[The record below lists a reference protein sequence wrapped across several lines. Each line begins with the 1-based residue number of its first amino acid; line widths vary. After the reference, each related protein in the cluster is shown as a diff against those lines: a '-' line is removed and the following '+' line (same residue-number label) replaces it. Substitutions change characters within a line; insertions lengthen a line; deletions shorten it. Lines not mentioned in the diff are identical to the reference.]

1 MSGSAGKGVPKHH
14 FNLKPDPRFTSQTKT
29 QGFNLNEDSRNSVM
43 PFPAL
48 HAAFVA
54 LDGVQSLP
62 PHLQVT
68 GVAVL
73 FREMCVR
80 LNLDIA
86 QVLNAAE
93 RISRDADSN
102 YSAHLAALQGYIDNE
117 LKFKK

>member
-1 MSGSAGKGVPKHH
+1 M
-14 FNLKPDPRFTSQTKT
+14 
-29 QGFNLNEDSRNSVM
+29 NEDSRNSVM

-48 HAAFVA
+48 HAAFVT

-73 FREMCVR
+73 FREMCIR

-93 RISRDADSN
+93 RISHDADSN
-102 YSAHLAALQGYIDNE
+102 YSFHLGALHAYIDNE
-117 LKFKK
+117 IKRK